1 MTFEEKGEFL
11 GYTTI
16 DGKQV
21 PKYRGKTIVKLY
33 NIQTN
38 KEYNSDKEA
47 DDDVDNPATDTK
59 REHIRRDVTII
70 APRIDLVGGTVKN
83 PNES

>member
-16 DGKQV
+16 NDKKV

-33 NIQTN
+33 NTQTN

-47 DDDVDNPATDTK
+47 DDDVENPSTATK
-59 REHIRRDVTII
+59 KEHIRRDVTII
-70 APRIDLVGGTVKN
+70 APMIDLVGGTVK
-83 PNES
+83 SDD